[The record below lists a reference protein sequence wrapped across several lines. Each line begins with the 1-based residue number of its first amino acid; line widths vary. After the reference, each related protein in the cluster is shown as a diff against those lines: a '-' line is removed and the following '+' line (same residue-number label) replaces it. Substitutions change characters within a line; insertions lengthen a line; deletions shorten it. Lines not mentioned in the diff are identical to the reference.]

1 MKKLYGAI
9 LMSLALL
16 SGSYSLYAQDTTA
29 VDDSYDPISANLDSL
44 VTLNYIQRLN
54 FATAGVSGDFKP
66 FDIPSYSDEVYRARM
81 AKIQSPI
88 MLSYNPQVREYIDLY
103 SIKKRQLA
111 ARVMGLANYY
121 FPIFEEALD
130 KNNLPL
136 ELKYLAIVESALN
149 PTAVS
154 RAGATG
160 IWQFMLGTGKLYGL
174 KVNSYIDERRDPIK
188 ATYAACEYFKNM
200 YDIYKDWL
208 LVIAAYNC
216 GPGNVNKAIVRSG
229 GKTTFWEISAYLPRE
244 TRGYVPAFV
253 AVTYLMHY
261 TSEHNLAPVPPVISY
276 YEADTVYVDQKIA
289 FKDISTA
296 IDVPVEM
303 IQYLNPIYKRQV
315 IPDGDDSYCLRLPVN
330 KIATYLNACDKIF
343 PPGLE
348 NPAFAS
354 GDDGSLD
361 PTMFVSRTVKKYHTV
376 KKRETLASIASKYH
390 CSASDIKRW
399 NKMKGG
405 KVYRGQKL
413 MVYAT
418 VYQKA
423 DKTDT
428 TRADASTDPV
438 KVPAAADTTKK
449 TDASPQGNA
458 IKIIQHVVVRG
469 DTLWNIAQRYNG
481 MTVQK
486 LKELNGIRNANEL
499 RPGTKLKVVVG
510 S

>member
-9 LMSLALL
+9 LMTLAML
-16 SGSYSLYAQDTTA
+16 SGTCLLYAQDTTR
-29 VDDSYDPISANLDSL
+29 VDDSYDPIEANLDSL

-54 FATAGVSGDFKP
+54 FATGGVDARDFKP
-66 FDIPSYSDEVYRARM
+66 LDIPSYSDEVYRSRM

-88 MLSYNPQVREYIDLY
+88 MLTYNPQVREYIDLY
-103 SIKKRQLA
+103 AIRRRQLC
-111 ARVMGLANYY
+111 ARVMGLAQYY
-121 FPIFEEALD
+121 FPMFEEALD
-130 KNNLPL
+130 RNGLPL

-174 KVNSYIDERRDPIK
+174 KVNSYLDERRDPVK
-188 ATYAACEYFKNM
+188 ATNAACEYFKNM

-229 GKTTFWEISAYLPRE
+229 GKTSFWEISPYLPRE

-253 AVTYLMHY
+253 AVTYLMNH
-261 TSEHNLAPVPPVISY
+261 TTEHNLVPVPPVISY
-276 YEADTVYVDQKIA
+276 YEADTVYVDQKVA

-315 IPDGDDSYCLRLPVN
+315 IPDGEDSYVLRLPVN
-330 KIATYLNACDKIF
+330 KIACYLNACDKIF
-343 PPGLE
+343 PPGLD
-348 NPAFAS
+348 NPVFAS

-361 PTMFVSRTVKKYHTV
+361 PTMFVSRSVKKLHTV
-376 KKRETLASIASKYH
+376 KKRETLASVASKYH
-390 CSASDIKRW
+390 CSSADIKRW
-399 NKMKGG
+399 NKLKGN
-405 KVYRGQKL
+405 KLYKGQKL
-413 MVYAT
+413 TVYAT

-423 DKTDT
+423 KTDVAS
-428 TRADASTDPV
+428 ADTNSDSV
-438 KVPAAADTTKK
+438 KVPATAESPKK
-449 TDASPQGNA
+449 PEASPQSSA
-458 IKIIQHVVVRG
+458 VKIIHHVVVRG
-469 DTLWNIAQRYNG
+469 DTLWNIAQRYDG
-481 MTVQK
+481 MTVEK
-486 LKELNGIRNANEL
+486 LKELNGIKGNEL

-510 S
+510 T

>member
-1 MKKLYGAI
+1 MKNLYGI
-9 LMSLALL
+9 IMTSLVLL
-16 SGSYSLYAQDTTA
+16 SVTCANAQDNTSS
-29 VDDSYDPISANLDSL
+29 DDSYDPIVANLDSL

-54 FATAGVSGDFKP
+54 FATGGMDASGDFKP
-66 FDIPSYSDEVYRARM
+66 LDIPSYNEEVYRMRM
-81 AKIQSPI
+81 AKIESPI
-88 MLSYNPQVREYIDLY
+88 VLTYNQQVREYIDLY
-103 SIKKRQLA
+103 SIRRRQLS
-111 ARVMGLANYY
+111 ARVMGLSQYY
-121 FPIFEEALD
+121 FPMFEEALD
-130 KNNLPL
+130 RNNLPL

-154 RAGATG
+154 RVGATG

-174 KVNSYIDERRDPIK
+174 KVNSYIDERRDPVK
-188 ATYAACEYFKNM
+188 STYAACEYFKNM

-229 GKTTFWEISAYLPRE
+229 GKTNFWEISPYLPRE

-253 AVTYLMHY
+253 AVTYLMNY
-261 TSEHNLAPVPPVISY
+261 TAEHNLVPVPPVITF
-276 YEADTVYVDQKIA
+276 YEADTVYVDQKVS
-289 FKDISTA
+289 FKDIASA

-315 IPDGDDSYCLRLPVN
+315 IPDGEDSYVLCLPVN
-330 KIATYLNACDKIF
+330 KIATYLGVCDKIF
-343 PPGLE
+343 PPGVE
-348 NPAFAS
+348 NVTVAS

-376 KKRETLASIASKYH
+376 KKRETLSSIASKYR
-390 CSASDIKRW
+390 CSSADIKRW

-418 VYQKA
+418 IYEKASASTEDDVSTDSQKA
-423 DKTDT
+423 PVVPDT
-428 TRADASTDPV
+428 AKKPEPSPSGSST
-438 KVPAAADTTKK
+438 KV
-449 TDASPQGNA
+449 
-458 IKIIQHVVVRG
+458 IHYVVESG
-469 DTLWNIAQRYNG
+469 DTLWNIAQRYDL
-481 MTVQK
+481 TVQK
-486 LKELNGIRNANEL
+486 LKELNNIKNANTL
-499 RPGTKLKVVVG
+499 KPGTKLKIVVG

>member
-1 MKKLYGAI
+1 MKNLYGTL
-9 LMSLALL
+9 LMPLIFMSVAFTLC
-16 SGSYSLYAQDTTA
+16 AQDT
-29 VDDSYDPISANLDSL
+29 VSIDDSYDPIVANLDSL

-54 FATAGVSGDFKP
+54 FASAGMDAPNDFKP
-66 FDIPSYSDEVYRARM
+66 QDIPSYSDEVYRMRM

-88 MLSYNPQVREYIDLY
+88 VLSYNAQVREYIDLY
-103 SIKKRQLA
+103 SIHRRQLA
-111 ARVMGLANYY
+111 SRVMGLAQYY
-121 FPIFEEALD
+121 FPMFEEALD
-130 KNNLPL
+130 RNNLPL
-136 ELKYLAIVESALN
+136 EMKYLAIVESALN

-160 IWQFMLGTGKLYGL
+160 IWQFMLATGKMYGL
-174 KVNSYIDERRDPIK
+174 KVNSYIDERRDPVK

-229 GKTTFWEISAYLPRE
+229 GKTNFWEISSYLPRE

-261 TSEHNLAPVPPVISY
+261 TAEHNLTPVPPVLTY
-276 YEADTVYVDQKIA
+276 YEADTVYVDQKVS
-289 FKDISTA
+289 FKDISAA

-303 IQYLNPIYKRQV
+303 IQYLNPIYKRQI
-315 IPDGDDSYCLRLPVN
+315 IPDGDDSYVLRLPVN
-330 KIATYLNACDKIF
+330 KIATYLNVCDKIF
-343 PPGLE
+343 PPGIDASL
-348 NPAFAS
+348 AFAS

-376 KKRETLASIASKYH
+376 KKRETLTSIASKYR
-390 CSASDIKRW
+390 CSAGDIKRW
-399 NKMKGG
+399 NKMKGN

-418 VYQKA
+418 IYEKA
-423 DKTDT
+423 DTGAEAKFD
-428 TRADASTDPV
+428 SL
-438 KVPAAADTTKK
+438 KVPAVLDTAKK
-449 TDASPQGNA
+449 TEASPKGSTV
-458 IKIIQHVVVRG
+458 KIIHYVVEPG
-469 DTLWNIAQRYNG
+469 DTLWNIAQRYDG

-486 LKELNGIRNANEL
+486 LKQLNGIRNANEL
-499 RPGTKLKVVVG
+499 KPGTKLKVVVG

>member
-1 MKKLYGAI
+1 MKNLYGVFI
-9 LMSLALL
+9 SMILL
-16 SGSYSLYAQDTTA
+16 SCAYSLYAQDTA
-29 VDDSYDPISANLDSL
+29 SVDDSYDPIVANLDSL

-54 FATAGVSGDFKP
+54 FATAGMDASGDFKP
-66 FDIPSYSDEVYRARM
+66 LDIPSYSDEVYRSRM
-81 AKIQSPI
+81 TKIQSPI
-88 MLSYNPQVREYIDLY
+88 VLSHNPQVREYIDLY
-103 SIKKRQLA
+103 SIHRRQLA
-111 ARVMGLANYY
+111 ARVMGLAHFY
-121 FPIFEEALD
+121 FPVFEEALD
-130 KNNLPL
+130 RNGLPL

-160 IWQFMLGTGKLYGL
+160 IWQFMLATGKLYGL
-174 KVNSYIDERRDPIK
+174 KVNSYIDERRDVTK

-229 GKTTFWEISAYLPRE
+229 GKTNFWEISSYLPRE

-253 AVTYLMHY
+253 AVTYLMNY
-261 TSEHNLAPVPPVISY
+261 TAEHNLVPVPPVISY
-276 YEADTVYVDQKIA
+276 YEADTVYVDQKVS
-289 FKDISTA
+289 FKEISSA

-303 IQYLNPIYKRQV
+303 LQYLNPIYKRQI
-315 IPDGDDSYCLRLPVN
+315 IPDGDDSYVLRLPVS
-330 KIATYLNACDKIF
+330 KIATYLNVCDKIF
-343 PPGLE
+343 PPGLD
-348 NPAFAS
+348 NGAAFAS

-376 KKRETLASIASKYH
+376 KKRETLASIASKYR
-390 CSASDIKRW
+390 CSAGDIKRW
-399 NKMKGG
+399 NKMKGS

-418 VYQKA
+418 IYE
-423 DKTDT
+423 
-428 TRADASTDPV
+428 RADTARAEAKIDSL
-438 KVPAAADTTKK
+438 KVPAVSDTAKK
-449 TDASPQGNA
+449 TEASPKGSTV
-458 IKIIQHVVVRG
+458 KIIHHVVERG

-486 LKELNGIRNANEL
+486 LKQLNGIRNANVL
-499 RPGTKLKVVVG
+499 KPGTKLKVVVG

>member
-1 MKKLYGAI
+1 MKNLYGTII
-9 LMSLALL
+9 LSLLLL
-16 SGSYSLYAQDTTA
+16 SVAFSVNAQDTTI
-29 VDDSYDPISANLDSL
+29 VDDSYDPIAANLDSL

-54 FATAGVSGDFKP
+54 FATAGVNAYGDFKP
-66 FDIPSYSDEVYRARM
+66 LDIPSYSDEVYRSRM

-88 MLSYNPQVREYIDLY
+88 MLGYNPQVREYIDLY
-103 SIKKRQLA
+103 SIRKRQLA

-130 KNNLPL
+130 KNGLPL

-174 KVNSYIDERRDPIK
+174 KVNSYIDERRDPVK
-188 ATYAACEYFKNM
+188 ATYAACQYFKNM

-229 GKTTFWEISAYLPRE
+229 GKTSFWEISPYLPRE

-253 AVTYLMHY
+253 AVTYLMNY
-261 TSEHNLAPVPPVISY
+261 TSEHNLVPVPPVISY
-276 YEADTVYVDQKIA
+276 YEADTVYVDQKVS
-289 FKDISTA
+289 FKDISSA

-303 IQYLNPIYKRQV
+303 IQYLNPVYKRQV
-315 IPDGDDSYCLRLPVN
+315 IPDGDDSYVLRLPVN
-330 KIATYLNACDKIF
+330 KIAAYLNVCDKIF

-348 NPAFAS
+348 NGALFAS

-361 PTMFVSRTVKKYHTV
+361 PTMFVSHTVKKYHSV

-390 CSASDIKRW
+390 CSAGDIKRW
-399 NKMKGG
+399 NKMKGN

-418 VYQKA
+418 VYEKA
-423 DKTDT
+423 DPAEAKTD
-428 TRADASTDPV
+428 SM
-438 KVPAAADTTKK
+438 KVPVVPDTAKNTE
-449 TDASPQGNA
+449 ASPKGSA
-458 IKIIQHVVVRG
+458 VKIIHHVVAPG
-469 DTLWNIAQRYNG
+469 DTLWNIAHRYEG
-481 MTVQK
+481 MTVEK
-486 LKELNGIRNANEL
+486 LKELNGIKNTNDL
-499 RPGTKLKVVVG
+499 KPGTKLKVVIG
-510 S
+510 A

>member
-1 MKKLYGAI
+1 MKNLYGVI
-9 LMSLALL
+9 LISLALF
-16 SGSYSLYAQDTTA
+16 SGALYAQDATP
-29 VDDSYDPISANLDSL
+29 VDDSYDPIAANLDSL
-44 VTLNYIQRLN
+44 VTLNYIQRVN
-54 FATAGVSGDFKP
+54 FATAGVTGDFKP
-66 FDIPSYSDEVYRARM
+66 EDIPSYSDEVYRSRM

-88 MLSYNPQVREYIDLY
+88 MLSFNPQVREYIDLY

-121 FPIFEEALD
+121 FPMFEEALD
-130 KNNLPL
+130 KNGLPL

-154 RAGATG
+154 RCGATG

-174 KVNSYIDERRDPIK
+174 KVNSYIDERRDPVK

-229 GKTTFWEISAYLPRE
+229 GKTTFWEISPYLPKE

-261 TSEHNLAPVPPVISY
+261 TSEHNLNPVPPVISY
-276 YEADTVYVDQKIA
+276 YEADTVYVDQKVS
-289 FKDISTA
+289 FKEISSA

-315 IPDGDDSYCLRLPVN
+315 IPDGDDSYVLRLPVN
-330 KIATYLNACDKIF
+330 KIACYLNACDKIF
-343 PPGLE
+343 PPGLGRE
-348 NPAFAS
+348 TAFAS
-354 GDDGSLD
+354 GDDGSVD
-361 PTMFVSRTVKKYHTV
+361 PTLFVSHTVKKYHTV

-390 CSASDIKRW
+390 CSAGDIKRW
-399 NKMKGG
+399 NKMKGN
-405 KVYRGQKL
+405 KLSRGQKL

-418 VYQKA
+418 VYEKA
-423 DKTDT
+423 EKPDT
-428 TRADASTDPV
+428 TRADSKTDSLKP
-438 KVPAAADTTKK
+438 PAAADTIKK
-449 TDASPQGNA
+449 TDASPQGSA
-458 IKIIQHVVVRG
+458 VKIIQHVVVRG
-469 DTLWNIAQRYNG
+469 DTLWNIAQRYDG
-481 MTVQK
+481 MTVEK

-499 RPGTKLKVVVG
+499 KPGTRLKVAVG
-510 S
+510 G